1 MKNENFKEQVISA
14 LATHTTKLDTIHSR
28 LKSIDRTLSHSMDR
42 VNSLESGFAYI
53 KGLGLFMC
61 SSLTIFIALVAYLK

>member
-1 MKNENFKEQVISA
+1 MKNESFKEQVISA

-53 KGLGLFMC
+53 KGLSLFIG
-61 SSLTIFIALVAYLK
+61 STLTIFIALVAYLK

>member
-1 MKNENFKEQVISA
+1 MKNNNFKEQVISS

-28 LKSIDRTLSHSMDR
+28 LKSIDRTLSHSMNR

-53 KGLGLFMC
+53 KGLGIFVG
-61 SSLTIFIALVAYLK
+61 SALTIFIALVAYLK